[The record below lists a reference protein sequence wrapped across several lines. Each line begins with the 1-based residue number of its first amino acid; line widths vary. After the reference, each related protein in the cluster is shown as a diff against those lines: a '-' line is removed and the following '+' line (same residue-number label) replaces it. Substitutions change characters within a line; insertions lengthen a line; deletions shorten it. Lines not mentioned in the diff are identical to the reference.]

1 MAFSGTN
8 CLADENPEHATD
20 LLWLAEQGGIPPVAY
35 RNLEK
40 FIRSTSDGATSF
52 GAGDTLLGD
61 VNSHTSKTTASE
73 GQSCNVNNE
82 TDTNNAR
89 LLNPEVNYI
98 LVGFDMPKRSTPT
111 LPICS

>member
-1 MAFSGTN
+1 MAFPGTN

-20 LLWLAEQGGIPPVAY
+20 LLRLVVQGGIPPGAY

-52 GAGDTLLGD
+52 GAGDTLLGV

-82 TDTNNAR
+82 TDANNAR

-98 LVGFDMPKRSTPT
+98 W
-111 LPICS
+111 

>member
-8 CLADENPEHATD
+8 CLADENPEHATV
-20 LLWLAEQGGIPPVAY
+20 LLRLAEQGGIPPLAY

-98 LVGFDMPKRSTPT
+98 LVGFDMPKRNTPT
-111 LPICS
+111 LSIGS

>member
-20 LLWLAEQGGIPPVAY
+20 LLRLAEQGGIPSVAY

-61 VNSHTSKTTASE
+61 VNSHTTKTSASE
-73 GQSCNVNNE
+73 GQSCYVNHE
-82 TDTNNAR
+82 TDTNNVR

-98 LVGFDMPKRSTPT
+98 W
-111 LPICS
+111 